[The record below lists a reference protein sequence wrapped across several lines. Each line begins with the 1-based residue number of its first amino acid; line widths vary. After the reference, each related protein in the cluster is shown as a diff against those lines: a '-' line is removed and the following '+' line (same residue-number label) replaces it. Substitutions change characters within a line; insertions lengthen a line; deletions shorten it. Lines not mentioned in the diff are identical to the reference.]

1 METNNEISIFIN
13 KFNKHKLHIGYFNFN
28 LGWGGGENQIFNL
41 ACWLHQL
48 GLKVALVVIEDSV
61 LLKKAELANLPVIPI
76 KKSFSSSQIQTAC
89 KTHGINFL
97 HVNDSQSV
105 KVGSFVARKLGIP
118 IVYSRRIASPI
129 RKNYFSRRKY
139 SLKNLDGVIAI
150 SNTVKN
156 VFKECI
162 AFPENRLFVVPSGI
176 KVEEMESICSDKSLR
191 NKYAPNSCLI
201 GGLGKLSKKKNW
213 QMLVKVA
220 DLCKKNGLDIR
231 WIIAGEGPE
240 KENLKKLIEEYN
252 LSDYVFLIGF
262 KDNSTEI
269 IKSLDVL
276 FFSSLIEGASVTV
289 REAMILKTPVVAVNA
304 SGTAESLSGHG
315 YVVAP
320 DDLEAS
326 FAAIKELLTN
336 INQKNKIIDEAY
348 CFALKHFAFSQTI
361 LGTLGAYDK
370 ICEMKGI
377 YEVRKYTN

>member
-1 METNNEISIFIN
+1 MDNNDETSVFIK

-41 ACWLHQL
+41 VCLLHQL

-61 LLKKAELANLPVIPI
+61 LLKKAELASLPVIPI
-76 KKSFSSSQIQTAC
+76 KKSFSGADVLAAC
-89 KTHGINFL
+89 KKHGINFL
-97 HVNDSQSV
+97 HANDSKSV
-105 KVGSFVARKLGIP
+105 KTGSLVARKLGIP

-150 SNTVKN
+150 SNTVKD

-162 AFPENRLFVVPSGI
+162 VFPENRLFVVPSGI
-176 KVEEMESICSDKSLR
+176 KVEEMESICIDKSLR
-191 NKYAPNSCLI
+191 DKYAPNSCLI
-201 GGLGKLSKKKNW
+201 GGLGKLSIKKNW

-220 DLCKKNGLDIR
+220 DLCKKEGLDIR
-231 WIIAGEGPE
+231 WIIAGKGPE
-240 KENLKKLIEEYN
+240 KENLEKLIKEYD
-252 LSDYVFLIGF
+252 LSGFVHLIGF

-276 FFSSLIEGASVTV
+276 FFPSLIEGASVTV

-304 SGTAESLSGHG
+304 SGTAESLNGHG

-326 FAAIKELLTN
+326 FEAIKELLTN
-336 INQKNKIIDEAY
+336 INKKNKIINEAY
-348 CFALKHFAFSQTI
+348 CFAVKHFAFSQTI
-361 LGTLGAYDK
+361 LGTLGAYDN